1 MTIKKSLNF
10 TIVDFVYKGDLFR
23 KHRIE
28 LVGSIPFNHIRA
40 KATQYLK
47 DNASS
52 FGYSI
57 KDNAIGIAII
67 DSVSTVKRDYQ
78 IDLDVN
84 KFISERIVSQRG
96 GDNQ

>member
-10 TIVDFVYKGDLFR
+10 TIVEFVFKGDLYR

-28 LVGSIPFNHIRA
+28 LIGSIPLNHIRA
-40 KATQYLK
+40 RATQYLK

-67 DSVSTVKRDYQ
+67 DRVSIVKRDYQ

-84 KFISERIVSQRG
+84 NFISERIVS
-96 GDNQ
+96 

>member
-10 TIVDFVYKGDLFR
+10 TIVEFVFKGDLCR

-28 LVGSIPFNHIRA
+28 LIGSIPHNHIRA

-52 FGYSI
+52 FGYTI

-67 DSVSTVKRDYQ
+67 DSVSIVKRDYQ

-84 KFISERIVSQRG
+84 NFISERIVSQKRG
-96 GDNQ
+96 DIQ

>member
-1 MTIKKSLNF
+1 MTIKKSVNF
-10 TIVDFVYKGDLFR
+10 TIVDFVFKGDLCR

-28 LVGSIPFNHIRA
+28 LVGSIPLNHIRA

-67 DSVSTVKRDYQ
+67 DSVSIVKRDYQ
-78 IDLDVN
+78 FDLDVN
-84 KFISERIVSQRG
+84 NFISERIVSQRG

>member
-10 TIVDFVYKGDLFR
+10 TIVDFVFKGDLCK

-28 LVGSIPFNHIRA
+28 LIGSIPLNHIRA

-67 DSVSTVKRDYQ
+67 DRVSIVKRDYQ
-78 IDLDVN
+78 FDLDVN
-84 KFISERIVSQRG
+84 NFISERIVSQRG

>member
-10 TIVDFVYKGDLFR
+10 TIIEFVFKGDLCR
-23 KHRIE
+23 KHRLE
-28 LVGSIPFNHIRA
+28 LIGSIPFNHIRA
-40 KATQYLK
+40 RATQYLK

-52 FGYSI
+52 FGYTI

-67 DSVSTVKRDYQ
+67 DRISIVRRDYQ

-84 KFISERIVSQRG
+84 NFISERVVSQRG

>member
-1 MTIKKSLNF
+1 MTIKKSVNF
-10 TIVDFVYKGDLFR
+10 TIVDFVFKGDLSR

-28 LVGSIPFNHIRA
+28 LVGSIPLNHIRA

-47 DNASS
+47 DNASY

-67 DSVSTVKRDYQ
+67 NSVSIVKRDYQ
-78 IDLDVN
+78 FDLDVN
-84 KFISERIVSQRG
+84 NFITERIVSQRG